1 MAVASFVD
9 DDLAPPPSLM
19 TTAGAT
25 TRRPGG
31 AQWCHGLDGGGGERG
46 RRREQAA
53 VKAEEVPAVSRWA
66 VVVAAASKAW
76 LPASARGL
84 RRSERKTV
92 TPTGKWRERVADDGE
107 DTRRR
112 GGRRG
117 TPPGARGA
125 R

>member
-1 MAVASFVD
+1 MVVASFVD

-25 TRRPGG
+25 TCQPGG
-31 AQWCHGLDGGGGERG
+31 AQWCRGLDGGGGERG
-46 RRREQAA
+46 RCGEQAA

-66 VVVAAASKAW
+66 VVVAAASEAW
-76 LPASARGL
+76 LPASAHRL
-84 RRSERKTV
+84 RRSERKTA
-92 TPTGKWRERVADDGE
+92 TPTRKWREHAVDDGE

-117 TPPGARGA
+117 TPPGAPGA

>member
-19 TTAGAT
+19 TMAGAT

-31 AQWCHGLDGGGGERG
+31 AQWCRGLDGGGGERG
-46 RRREQAA
+46 QRGEQAA

-66 VVVAAASKAW
+66 VVVAAASEAW
-76 LPASARGL
+76 LPASTCGL
-84 RRSERKTV
+84 RRSERKTA
-92 TPTGKWRERVADDGE
+92 TPAGKWRERAADNGE

-117 TPPGARGA
+117 TPPGAPGA